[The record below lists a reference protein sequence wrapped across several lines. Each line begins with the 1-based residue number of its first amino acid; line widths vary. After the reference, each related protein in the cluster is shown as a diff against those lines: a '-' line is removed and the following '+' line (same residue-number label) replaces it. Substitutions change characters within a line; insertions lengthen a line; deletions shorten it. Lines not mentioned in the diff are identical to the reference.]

1 MNMDG
6 QRSFRAEVK
15 AVLAAAPERFALS
28 ELAAPLHIPV
38 EVWETVVD
46 ADADFLRDGDR
57 VCRRRALFDKRK
69 FLITPEAWEIEAGI
83 LVPGHRF
90 VPYLDPEV
98 FPSEVELRTGR
109 RKVGCRFGRYE
120 MARLI
125 GCFMLLGSEQ
135 MLDVLMAESS
145 ANGHLRS
152 GARADSEVELEVF
165 DLADFYREHG
175 FEEGDALK
183 CEVVDYSKGVVKFAF
198 LSGAE
203 RSAAKK
209 RAFISALDAA
219 CEKVLHS
226 EEDYLDVP
234 EVLARCFMAGGD
246 ALDEPGAS
254 LDEFIRESLKIV
266 LGSDAEG
273 RCGLRL
279 AADDD
284 AGDGGETVLPEGLA
298 ISSGE
303 TGSLPAM
310 LKSIGSAVTPD
321 ELDGFIL
328 DACATR
334 ELDFAACFARAFRS
348 GAPEFVD
355 AAQEAVFMNEVENRF
370 EELSGHYDR
379 VDDEIKAPLR
389 SSVMEAVEERL
400 EFFAE
405 AAALEQGE
413 DALAPEKIRR
423 LAEVSERLGVILK
436 LLNREDFMP
445 DAHEAEHLEAQI
457 ENFLDEQDAA
467 LEALREDFSK
477 PTQKGNERK

>member
-1 MNMDG
+1 M
-6 QRSFRAEVK
+6 
-15 AVLAAAPERFALS
+15 LASAPDSFALS
-28 ELAAPLHIPV
+28 ELAAPSRIPT
-38 EVWETVVD
+38 EVWEVVVD
-46 ADADFLRDGDR
+46 ADAEFLRDGDR
-57 VCRRRALFDKRK
+57 VCRRGALFDKRK
-69 FLITPEAWEIEAGI
+69 FLVTPEAWEIEAGI

-98 FPSEVELRTGR
+98 FPSEVELHAGR
-109 RKVGCRFGRYE
+109 RKVRSRAGRYE
-120 MARLI
+120 LARLI
-125 GCFMLLGSEQ
+125 GCFVLLGREQ
-135 MLDVLMAESS
+135 MLDVLMAESP

-152 GARADSEVELEVF
+152 GARGDSEVELEVF
-165 DLADFYREHG
+165 DLADFYREHD

-183 CEVVDYSKGVVKFAF
+183 CEVVDYANGVVKFTF
-198 LSGAE
+198 LSGAD

-209 RAFISALDAA
+209 RAYISALDAA
-219 CEKVLHS
+219 CEKVLRS
-226 EEDYLDVP
+226 EEDRLETP

-246 ALDEPGAS
+246 TLDDPGAS

-273 RCGLRL
+273 RGGLL
-279 AADDD
+279 VASDDENGE
-284 AGDGGETVLPEGLA
+284 GDETVLPEGLS

-303 TGSLPAM
+303 TGTLPAM
-310 LKSIGSAVTPD
+310 LKSTGAAVTPE

-334 ELDFAACFARAFRS
+334 ELDFAACFARAFR
-348 GAPEFVD
+348 GRAPEFVD
-355 AAQEAVFMNEVENRF
+355 EAQEAVFMNEVENRF

-400 EFFAE
+400 EFFSE
-405 AAALEQGE
+405 AAALERGVE
-413 DALAPEKIRR
+413 SLAPEKFRR
-423 LAEVSERLGVILK
+423 LATVSERLGALLK

-445 DAHEAEHLEAQI
+445 DAHEAEHLEAQL

-467 LEALREDFSK
+467 IEALREDFSK
-477 PTQKGNERK
+477 PTQKGNVRK